1 MKVSRR
7 LMPSNR
13 AIKHPVKNKS
23 DIIDGILGKKLSQW
37 RTNKMSFNIGNTT
50 FGFTMRV
57 PASDET
63 GIDDLIASHASW
75 MSETHSLNPEE
86 GKLHTLEYYVSKATE
101 LNDMM
106 DPSKGS
112 TGNIIYTVSE
122 VHIDDEHFGKHV
134 ELGQSWSR
142 IGEFFELFEKYSPLV
157 TMAGRV
163 SAKL

>member
-1 MKVSRR
+1 
-7 LMPSNR
+7 
-13 AIKHPVKNKS
+13 
-23 DIIDGILGKKLSQW
+23 
-37 RTNKMSFNIGNTT
+37 MSFNAGSTT

-57 PASDET
+57 PESDEAA
-63 GIDDLIASHASW
+63 IDELMSSHAAW
-75 MSETHSLNPEE
+75 MSETHSLTPAE
-86 GKLHTLEYYVSKATE
+86 GKLHTLEYYVSKAAE
-101 LNDMM
+101 FNDMM
-106 DPSKGS
+106 DPSKGT

-163 SAKL
+163 TQKL

>member
-1 MKVSRR
+1 
-7 LMPSNR
+7 
-13 AIKHPVKNKS
+13 
-23 DIIDGILGKKLSQW
+23 
-37 RTNKMSFNIGNTT
+37 MSFKIGNTT

-57 PASDET
+57 PDSDEKAV
-63 GIDDLIASHASW
+63 DDLLSAHANW
-75 MSETHSLNPEE
+75 MSETHSLEQVD
-86 GKLHTLEYYVSKATE
+86 GKLHTLEYFVSKASE
-101 LNDMM
+101 FNDMM

-112 TGNIIYTVSE
+112 TGNIIYTVNE

-163 SAKL
+163 SAKLE

>member
-1 MKVSRR
+1 
-7 LMPSNR
+7 
-13 AIKHPVKNKS
+13 
-23 DIIDGILGKKLSQW
+23 
-37 RTNKMSFNIGNTT
+37 MSFKIGSTT

-57 PASDET
+57 PSSDEAK
-63 GIDDLIASHASW
+63 IDDLISSHATW